1 MINIVYDSS
10 LNMFTFMAAPNSKE
24 ENSLENISRLDEL
37 LEAVSGEFGIFAAA
51 MSGSTE
57 EAYLKVVEIMETALK
72 DEKIDLGLDLML
84 KENEDKIFLNNESKE
99 EAVRHMAYGFK
110 KSLKEIEANADDDDI
125 NLFKILNE
133 ANEIDFIEAMT
144 ENFKEVMKE
153 FYKVNVDD
161 IFENDIT
168 DDDKSESENSE
179 FEEDLF

>member
-1 MINIVYDSS
+1 
-10 LNMFTFMAAPNSKE
+10 
-24 ENSLENISRLDEL
+24 
-37 LEAVSGEFGIFAAA
+37 
-51 MSGSTE
+51 
-57 EAYLKVVEIMETALK
+57 
-72 DEKIDLGLDLML
+72 ML
-84 KENEDKIFLNNESKE
+84 KENEDKIFLNNETKE
-99 EAVRHMAYGFK
+99 EAVRHMAYSFK
-110 KSLKEIEANADDDDI
+110 KSLKEIEANVDDDDI

-168 DDDKSESENSE
+168 DDDKSESGNSE

>member
-1 MINIVYDSS
+1 
-10 LNMFTFMAAPNSKE
+10 
-24 ENSLENISRLDEL
+24 
-37 LEAVSGEFGIFAAA
+37 

-57 EAYLKVVEIMETALK
+57 EAYLKVVEIMENALK

-168 DDDKSESENSE
+168 DDDKSESGNSE

>member
-1 MINIVYDSS
+1 
-10 LNMFTFMAAPNSKE
+10 
-24 ENSLENISRLDEL
+24 
-37 LEAVSGEFGIFAAA
+37 
-51 MSGSTE
+51 
-57 EAYLKVVEIMETALK
+57 
-72 DEKIDLGLDLML
+72 
-84 KENEDKIFLNNESKE
+84 
-99 EAVRHMAYGFK
+99 MAYSFK
-110 KSLKEIEANADDDDI
+110 KSLKEIEANVDDDDI

-168 DDDKSESENSE
+168 DDDKSESGNSE